1 MSVQWQETLQRGK
14 WGEVAVNQRAG
25 LRSEAL
31 FCLGLGASSAW
42 WLSMTSSPFV
52 WSSSP
57 LDAGS
62 ASLVVHAAYL
72 LVQVVCVLAASR
84 SMLGYTRRQAFA
96 LSSGLCSTA
105 TIVLLS
111 VLLLNLPAPL
121 IVAARAVAS
130 CGGALLFLC
139 WMSPFTVLIGQ
150 KKPGSIFLLA
160 TVIGTVLWFV
170 TTRVDA
176 TVAIVSLVALPLLS
190 GAAALV
196 LPPESRE
203 PVRAFRPCARKEKLP
218 LRKLFPLAFIVGLF
232 VYELPMGF
240 VTGSASMAAPDASGG
255 ALFQTYGIY
264 TVVMAVV
271 AMADYALA
279 RHERYSAL
287 LYRFVVPI
295 ISVGL
300 ILLALARAE
309 DQVFAS
315 AMVLAGT
322 ILFEMFIMITF
333 ARIALSARE
342 SPWRIFGFG
351 GAVMEVSLLAAFF
364 CGLFLAKTASTWAT
378 AIALGL
384 VFVFILAGSFD
395 VPGKN
400 LLAAGADGGLPESDG
415 DVSRDGRIEAFSRV
429 FGLSAREAEVL
440 GLIAR
445 GRSVQAAA
453 DELFVAHSTVKT
465 HIGHIYEKAGVS
477 NRQDLLKK
485 LDGFGR

>member
-1 MSVQWQETLQRGK
+1 M
-14 WGEVAVNQRAG
+14 NQRTA
-25 LRSEAL
+25 LLSEAF

-52 WSSSP
+52 WSSSSF
-57 LDAGS
+57 DAGS

-72 LVQVVCVLAASR
+72 LVQIACVIAALR
-84 SMLGYTRRQAFA
+84 FMLGYAQRRTFA
-96 LSSGLCSTA
+96 LSAGLCAAGTA
-105 TIVLLS
+105 GLLAA
-111 VLLLNLPAPL
+111 LFFGLPVPC
-121 IVAARAVAS
+121 VMAARAVAA

-139 WMSPFTVLIGQ
+139 WMSPFTVLIGH
-150 KKPGSIFLLA
+150 KRPGSVFLVA
-160 TVIGTVLWFV
+160 TVLGTVMWFV
-170 TTRVDA
+170 TTHIDA
-176 TVAIVSLVALPLLS
+176 TVATVSLVALPMLS
-190 GAAALV
+190 GAAMLG

-203 PVRAFRPCARKEKLP
+203 PARVLRPCARKQRLP
-218 LRKLFPLAFIVGLF
+218 LGKLFPLAFVVGLL

-240 VTGSASMAAPDASGG
+240 VTGSASIAASDASGG

-264 TVVMAVV
+264 TVIMAIV
-271 AMADYALA
+271 AGADYALA

-295 ISVGL
+295 ISIGL

-309 DQVFAS
+309 DQVLAS

-322 ILFEMFIMITF
+322 ILFEMFIMVAF
-333 ARIALSARE
+333 ARITLAARE

-351 GAVMEVSLLAAFF
+351 GAVVQASLLAAFF
-364 CGLFLAKTASTWAT
+364 GGLVLAKAASTWAT

-400 LLAAGADGGLPESDG
+400 LLAAGADGIPRDAG
-415 DVSRDGRIEAFSRV
+415 DEPLDGRIEAFAYM
-429 FGLSAREAEVL
+429 FGLSTREIEVL

-477 NRQDLLKK
+477 NRQDLLKL
-485 LDGFGR
+485 LDGFGG

>member
-1 MSVQWQETLQRGK
+1 M
-14 WGEVAVNQRAG
+14 NQRTA
-25 LRSEAL
+25 LLSEAF

-52 WSSSP
+52 WSSSS

-72 LVQVVCVLAASR
+72 LVQIACVIAALR
-84 SMLGYTRRQAFA
+84 FMLGYAQRRTFA
-96 LSSGLCSTA
+96 LSAGLCAAGTA
-105 TIVLLS
+105 GLLAA
-111 VLLLNLPAPL
+111 LFFGLPVP
-121 IVAARAVAS
+121 
-130 CGGALLFLC
+130 C
-139 WMSPFTVLIGQ
+139 TVLIGH
-150 KKPGSIFLLA
+150 KRPGSVFLVA
-160 TVIGTVLWFV
+160 TVLGTVMWFV
-170 TTRVDA
+170 TTHIDA
-176 TVAIVSLVALPLLS
+176 TVATVSLVALPMLS
-190 GAAALV
+190 GAAMLG

-203 PVRAFRPCARKEKLP
+203 PARVLRPCARKQRLP
-218 LRKLFPLAFIVGLF
+218 LGKLFPLAFVVGLL

-240 VTGSASMAAPDASGG
+240 VTGSASIAASDASGG

-264 TVVMAVV
+264 TVIMAIV
-271 AMADYALA
+271 AGADYALA

-295 ISVGL
+295 ISIGL

-309 DQVFAS
+309 DQVLAS

-322 ILFEMFIMITF
+322 ILFEMFIMVAF
-333 ARIALSARE
+333 ARITLAARE

-351 GAVMEVSLLAAFF
+351 GAVVQASLLAAFF
-364 CGLFLAKTASTWAT
+364 GGLVLAKAASTWAT

-400 LLAAGADGGLPESDG
+400 LLAAGADGIPRDAG
-415 DVSRDGRIEAFSRV
+415 DEPLDGRIEAFAYM
-429 FGLSAREAEVL
+429 FGLSTREIEVL

-477 NRQDLLKK
+477 NRQDLLKL
-485 LDGFGR
+485 LDGFGG

>member
-1 MSVQWQETLQRGK
+1 MSQL
-14 WGEVAVNQRAG
+14 AG

-57 LDAGS
+57 LDAGT

-72 LVQVVCVLAASR
+72 LVQIACVLAASR
-84 SMLGYTRRQAFA
+84 LMLGYARQRAFA
-96 LSSGLCSTA
+96 LSAGVCSAA
-105 TIVLLS
+105 TIALLAVLAS
-111 VLLLNLPAPL
+111 GLPAPW
-121 IVAARAVAS
+121 IVAARAVAAS
-130 CGGALLFLC
+130 GGALLFLC

-150 KKPGSIFLLA
+150 KRPGSIFLLA

-170 TTRVDA
+170 TTRIDA

-190 GAAALV
+190 GAAALG
-196 LPPESRE
+196 LSPESRE
-203 PVRAFRPCARKEKLP
+203 PARSCRPCARKEKLP
-218 LRKLFPLAFIVGLF
+218 LRKLFPLAFVVGLF

-240 VTGSASMAAPDASGG
+240 VTGSASMAASDVSGG
-255 ALFQTYGIY
+255 ALFRTYGIY
-264 TVVMAVV
+264 TVVIALV

-295 ISVGL
+295 ISIGL

-309 DQVFAS
+309 DQVLAS
-315 AMVLAGT
+315 ALVLAGT
-322 ILFEMFIMITF
+322 ILFEMFIMIAF
-333 ARIALSARE
+333 ARIALTARE

-351 GAVMEVSLLAAFF
+351 GAVMEVALLAAFF

-384 VFVFILAGSFD
+384 AFAFILAGSFD

-400 LLAAGADGGLPESDG
+400 LLAAAADGGPSEPDG
-415 DVSRDGRIEAFSRV
+415 AGPRDGRIEGFSRA

-477 NRQDLLKK
+477 NRQDLLKM

>member
-1 MSVQWQETLQRGK
+1 M
-14 WGEVAVNQRAG
+14 NQRTA
-25 LRSEAL
+25 LLSEAF

-52 WSSSP
+52 WSSSS

-72 LVQVVCVLAASR
+72 LVQIACVIAALR
-84 SMLGYTRRQAFA
+84 FMLGYAQRRTFA
-96 LSSGLCSTA
+96 LSAGLCAAGTA
-105 TIVLLS
+105 GLLAA
-111 VLLLNLPAPL
+111 LFFGLPVPC
-121 IVAARAVAS
+121 VMAARAVAA

-139 WMSPFTVLIGQ
+139 WMSPFTVLIGH
-150 KKPGSIFLLA
+150 KRPGSVFLVA
-160 TVIGTVLWFV
+160 TVLGTVMWFV
-170 TTRVDA
+170 TTHIDA
-176 TVAIVSLVALPLLS
+176 TVATVSLVALPMLS
-190 GAAALV
+190 GAAMLG

-203 PVRAFRPCARKEKLP
+203 PARVLRPCASI
-218 LRKLFPLAFIVGLF
+218 A
-232 VYELPMGF
+232 
-240 VTGSASMAAPDASGG
+240 ASDASGG

-264 TVVMAVV
+264 TVIMAIV
-271 AMADYALA
+271 AGADYALA

-295 ISVGL
+295 ISIGL

-309 DQVFAS
+309 DQVLAS

-322 ILFEMFIMITF
+322 ILFEMFIMVAF
-333 ARIALSARE
+333 ARITLAARE

-351 GAVMEVSLLAAFF
+351 GAVVQASLLAAFF
-364 CGLFLAKTASTWAT
+364 GGLVLAKAASTWAT

-400 LLAAGADGGLPESDG
+400 LLAAGADGIPRDAG
-415 DVSRDGRIEAFSRV
+415 DEPLDGRIEAFAYM
-429 FGLSAREAEVL
+429 FGLSTREIEVL

-477 NRQDLLKK
+477 NRQDLLKL
-485 LDGFGR
+485 LDGFGG